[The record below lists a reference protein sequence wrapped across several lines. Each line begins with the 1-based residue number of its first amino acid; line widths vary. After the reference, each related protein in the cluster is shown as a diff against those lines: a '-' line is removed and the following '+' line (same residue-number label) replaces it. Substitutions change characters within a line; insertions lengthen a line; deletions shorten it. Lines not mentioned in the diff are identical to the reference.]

1 MSEETVRTETVSK
14 ETVSEET
21 AGAAPEPGGPADLRS
36 FLRDLAASA
45 PEALITVER
54 EVDPVHELSAVV
66 KALEPHGA
74 PAVRFQRVKGS
85 RMPVVAGLYGTRRR
99 IALALGRDVR
109 EVVDFAV
116 SSIRHPLPARPVDAA
131 PVQEVVERGDAVDLT
146 TLPFGVHSRDDAGRY
161 ITSGVT
167 LARDPATGKIN
178 TGMYR
183 MMVLDRD
190 HITVNAA
197 PDHDL
202 GRMITAAAE
211 RGEDV
216 PIAIVIGHHPAYA
229 IASQLKHPT
238 DVDSHEVAGALLGR
252 PLDVVRG
259 VSVDLE
265 VPAYAEIVLEGVI
278 EARDVVREGPFGE
291 FTYYYGAA
299 RAPQCRI
306 TAVTHRA
313 DALFN
318 DLHPT
323 HAEHRCL
330 WLFPGREARLLE
342 AVRASVPTVRDVRIP
357 FHGGSLSAYISIE
370 KRHEADGR
378 QALLAAFARDHF
390 LKHVVVVDPDVDV
403 FDDREVLWALNV
415 RFQADRDLVRL
426 DHAKGIK
433 MDPSAKRLGSADRPD
448 VVTAKLGFD
457 ATKPVTGPFPER
469 ADLAPPGFDHLD
481 LTEYVDPATW
491 DRIGSF
497 ARLAEAM
504 SE

>member
-1 MSEETVRTETVSK
+1 MNADQ
-14 ETVSEET
+14 T
-21 AGAAPEPGGPADLRS
+21 AHAPADLRG
-36 FLRDLAASA
+36 FLRDLEAAD
-45 PEALITVER
+45 PGALITVER
-54 EVDPVHELSAVV
+54 EVDPEFELSAVV
-66 KALEPHGA
+66 KALEPYGA
-74 PAVRFQRVKGS
+74 PAVRFERVKGGG
-85 RMPVVAGLYGTRRR
+85 MPVVAGLYGTRRR
-99 IALALGRDVR
+99 IALALGKDVG
-109 EVVDFAV
+109 EVVGFALDA
-116 SSIRHPLPARPVDAA
+116 IRHPIPASPVASA
-131 PVQEVVERGDAVDLT
+131 PVHEVVERGEAVDLT

-167 LARDPATGKIN
+167 LARDQETGKLN

-183 MMVLDRD
+183 MMVLDRN
-190 HITVNAA
+190 HISVNAA

-202 GRMITAAAE
+202 GRIISRAAE

-229 IASQLKHPT
+229 IGSQLKHGT
-238 DVDSHEVAGALLGR
+238 DVDSHEVTGALLGR
-252 PLDVVRG
+252 PLDVVQG
-259 VSVDLE
+259 VSVDLQ

-278 EARDVVREGPFGE
+278 HARDLVQEGPFGE

-299 RAPQCRI
+299 RAPRCTI
-306 TAVTHRA
+306 TAITRRA

-378 QALLAAFARDHF
+378 QALLAAFSRDHF

-433 MDPSAKRLGSADRPD
+433 MDPSATRLGSADRPD

-457 ATKPVTGPFPER
+457 ATKPVTTAFPER
-469 ADLAPPGFDHLD
+469 ADLVPPGFDHLD
-481 LTEYVDPATW
+481 LAEYLDTATSA
-491 DRIGSF
+491 RLGSF
-497 ARLAEAM
+497 ARVATAV